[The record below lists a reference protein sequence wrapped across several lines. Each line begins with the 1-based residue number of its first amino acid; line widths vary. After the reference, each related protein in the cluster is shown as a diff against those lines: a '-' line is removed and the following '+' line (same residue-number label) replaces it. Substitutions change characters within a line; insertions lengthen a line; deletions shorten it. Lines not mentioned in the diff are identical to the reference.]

1 MPQTQVMPPPRQ
13 SQAERTDAMRARLME
28 ATLKVIAED
37 GWAQASTQKI
47 CKRAGVSRGAQTH
60 HFPTKTSLLLA
71 AVREII
77 TRYQSD
83 MDAALTETSV
93 DRLTLSGLFD
103 FLWDACFEGDLLTC
117 WLDAMIAA
125 RTDAILRE
133 EVRDTDRKSLAAIGD
148 LGLSTVR
155 LEANPPAWSAR
166 ADEVI
171 ELTVY
176 LLRGFVLQDGV
187 HQDAAKR
194 RKLFELWKQL
204 VL

>member
-1 MPQTQVMPPPRQ
+1 MSQTRTAPQPRQ
-13 SQAERTDAMRARLME
+13 SQAERTDAMRTRLLE
-28 ATLKVIAED
+28 ATLQVIAEE

-60 HFPTKTSLLLA
+60 HFPSKNSLLLA

-77 TRYQSD
+77 TQYQSD
-83 MDAALTETSV
+83 MDAALDETS
-93 DRLTLSGLFD
+93 DDGLTLSEFFD
-103 FLWDACFEGDLLTC
+103 FLWDACFDGDLLTC
-117 WLDAMIAA
+117 WLDAMNAA
-125 RTDAILRE
+125 RTDTLLRE
-133 EVRDTDRKSLAAIGD
+133 EVRDTDSKSLTAIGH

-155 LEANPPAWSAR
+155 LEANPPSWSDR

-187 HQDAAKR
+187 HQNAAKR
-194 RKLFELWKQL
+194 RKLFDLWKQL

>member
-1 MPQTQVMPPPRQ
+1 MSQTRPAIQPRQ
-13 SQAERTDAMRARLME
+13 SQAERTDAMRTRLLE
-28 ATLKVIAED
+28 ATLQVIAEE

-60 HFPTKTSLLLA
+60 HFPTKNSLLLA

-83 MDAALTETSV
+83 MDAALDETSD
-93 DRLTLSGLFD
+93 DRLTLSEFFD
-103 FLWDACFEGDLLTC
+103 FLWDACFEGDLLVC
-117 WLDAMIAA
+117 WLDAMNAA

-133 EVRDTDRKSLAAIGD
+133 EVCDTDRKSLAAIGE
-148 LGLSTVR
+148 LGLSTMR
-155 LEANPPAWSAR
+155 HDENPPAWSAR

-187 HQDAAKR
+187 HQNAAKR
-194 RKLFELWKQL
+194 RKLFDLWKQL
-204 VL
+204 IL

>member
-1 MPQTQVMPPPRQ
+1 MPPTQPMQPQRQ
-13 SQAERTDAMRARLME
+13 SQAERTDAMRSRLLE
-28 ATLKVIAED
+28 ATLQVIAEE

-60 HFPTKTSLLLA
+60 HFPTKNSLLLA

-83 MDAALTETSV
+83 MDAALDETSD
-93 DRLTLSGLFD
+93 DRLTLSEFFD
-103 FLWDACFEGDLLTC
+103 FLWDACFDGDLLTC
-117 WLDAMIAA
+117 WLDAMNAA
-125 RTDAILRE
+125 RTDALLRA
-133 EVRDTDRKSLAAIGD
+133 EVRATDRKSLTAIGH

-155 LEANPPAWSAR
+155 LEANPPVWSDR

-194 RKLFELWKQL
+194 RKLFDLWKQL

>member
-1 MPQTQVMPPPRQ
+1 MTQTQPLLPPRQ

-60 HFPTKTSLLLA
+60 HFPTKNSLLLA

-83 MDAALTETSV
+83 MDAALDGASV
-93 DRLTLSGLFD
+93 DRLTLSRLFD
-103 FLWDACFEGDLLTC
+103 FLWDACFDGDLLTC
-117 WLDAMIAA
+117 WLDAMNAA
-125 RTDAILRE
+125 RTDPLLRE
-133 EVRDTDRKSLAAIGD
+133 EVRDTDSKSLTAIGH

-155 LEANPPAWSAR
+155 LEANPPSWSDR

-187 HQDAAKR
+187 HQNAAKR
-194 RKLFELWKQL
+194 RKLFDLWKQL